1 VYEDFFTAR
10 PGDPIRAED
19 INKIARMAAARG
31 DGVEMHVDEWG
42 THHIPQPNE
51 VFIMRRFVLEEDLY
65 ECLTASAQRMERSG
79 FDYTERTD
87 MDPETVADTLGAVAQ
102 SPLAEV
108 DVGTGQ
114 YYIPAGKCLNARLA
128 RDPNEGEFWE
138 AWDFSECQ
146 CEGSESSESQPS
158 ESSVSEP
165 SVSEPSVSEPSV
177 SEPSV
182 SIPSVSIPS
191 VSIPS
196 VSIPSGSEGSLS
208 ESGLSVSE
216 SSVSDESESEVS
228 GSESSVSDESESEV
242 SGSESSVSECSVESG
257 SGVSDSG
264 ESGSE
269 KSTAVVRASW
279 SPTGFTALFVEESP
293 ELRFNEWMTV
303 HTTQSD
309 MLFLLDPKYLEVC
322 ESGSLKVIAGSDE
335 PVMLGAKVV
344 GNEVRVKV
352 RGKESPDQEL
362 EVTMYLTGIR
372 KGFKGVRFPDQTE
385 ADFRANNAFYRQAR
399 P

>member
-1 VYEDFFTAR
+1 MYEDFFTAR

-51 VFIMRRFVLEEDLY
+51 VLIMRRFVLEEDLY

-177 SEPSV
+177 S
-182 SIPSVSIPS
+182 IPSVSIPS
-191 VSIPS
+191 VSE
-196 VSIPSGSEGSLS
+196 PSGSEGSLS
-208 ESGLSVSE
+208 ESGLSV
-216 SSVSDESESEVS
+216 
-228 GSESSVSDESESEV
+228 SESSVSDESESEV